1 MKCLLQIV
9 HESSAYR
16 PKADKPPRSSR
27 FSLKN
32 FFILVKKNYDDT
44 NLRHMKKY
52 FAGKLK
58 KTKNGTQNLRAKV
71 IVRVQNLAKRMDLGH
86 TKGEKKK

>member
-1 MKCLLQIV
+1 
-9 HESSAYR
+9 
-16 PKADKPPRSSR
+16 
-27 FSLKN
+27 
-32 FFILVKKNYDDT
+32 
-44 NLRHMKKY
+44 MKKY

-86 TKGEKKK
+86 AKGEKKK